1 MKRLTPPDLGQLIV
15 GFFEIHLPA
24 QRGVSVHTLH
34 SYRDALILWLQFAAR
49 DTGRRLESLRISD
62 LTGASVER
70 FLTYLEAGRGN
81 SISTRNARLA
91 ALHTFA
97 RYLGAKHPEQ
107 LALVQSIL
115 RIPFKRGAVEVP
127 IEYPE
132 SADIE
137 KLMNHIDRRARNG
150 QRDYALFALMFN
162 TGGRVQ
168 EILNL
173 RVRDLRLD
181 PPEQVRLHGKGDKI
195 RLCPLWPRTARLL
208 RDLIAAQLPAD
219 ADPANALVFRNRNGG
234 PLTRYG
240 VRYLLRKHLPD
251 YRSATQGRQIHPHAL
266 RHATAVH
273 LLKSGVEFATISQ
286 WLGHASVT
294 TTMRYARADLDLK
307 RQALAQVF
315 PETLGVPAAGRV
327 RWHGAELTR
336 WLRRL

>member
-1 MKRLTPPDLGQLIV
+1 MKPLASPNLGRIIV
-15 GFFEIHLPA
+15 DFFETYLPA
-24 QRGVSVHTLH
+24 QRGMSVHTLR
-34 SYRDALILWLQFAAR
+34 SYRDAIILWLQFTAR
-49 DTGRRLESLRISD
+49 DTGRRLESLGLSELTAERI
-62 LTGASVER
+62 ER
-70 FLTYLEAGRGN
+70 FLAYLEADRGN
-81 SISTRNARLA
+81 GISTRNMRLA

-97 RYLGAKHPEQ
+97 RHLGAKHPEQ
-107 LALVQSIL
+107 LGLVQSIL
-115 RIPFKRGAVEVP
+115 SIPFKRGAPELP

-132 SADIE
+132 SADIQR
-137 KLMNHIDRRARNG
+137 LMNHIDRRTPSG

-181 PPEQVRLHGKGDKI
+181 PPQQVRLHGKGDKI

-208 RDLIAAQLPAD
+208 RDLIAVQLPREP
-219 ADPANALVFRNRNGG
+219 DPANALVFLNRNGG
-234 PLTRYG
+234 PLTRFG

-251 YRSATQGRQIHPHAL
+251 YRSTTQGRRIHPHAL

-307 RQALAQVF
+307 RQALTQVF
-315 PETLGVPAAGRV
+315 PEALGVSAAGRV
-327 RWHGAELTR
+327 RWHGAELTK

>member
-1 MKRLTPPDLGQLIV
+1 MKRLTCPDLGHIIV
-15 GFFEIHLPA
+15 DFFETYLPA
-24 QRGVSVHTLH
+24 QRGMSVHTLR
-34 SYRDALILWLQFAAR
+34 SYRDAIILWLQFAAR
-49 DTGRRLESLRISD
+49 DSGRRLECLGIAD
-62 LTGASVER
+62 LTAERIDR
-70 FLTYLEAGRGN
+70 FLAYLEAGRGN
-81 SISTRNARLA
+81 SISTRNTRLA

-97 RYLGAKHPEQ
+97 RHLGDKHPEQ
-107 LALVQSIL
+107 LGVVQCIL
-115 RIPFKRGAVEVP
+115 SIPFKRGAPEVP
-127 IEYPE
+127 IDYPE

-137 KLMNHIDRRARNG
+137 KLMNHIDRRTPSG

-181 PPEQVRLHGKGDKI
+181 PPQQVRLHGKGDKI

-208 RDLIAAQLPAD
+208 RDLIAMQLQGEP
-219 ADPANALVFRNRNGG
+219 DPANTLVFRNRNGG
-234 PLTRYG
+234 ALTRFG

-251 YRSATQGRQIHPHAL
+251 YRSTTRGRHIHPHAL

-286 WLGHASVT
+286 WLGHVSVN

-327 RWHGAELTR
+327 RWHGAELTQ

>member
-1 MKRLTPPDLGQLIV
+1 MKQLTCPNLGHVIV
-15 GFFEIHLPA
+15 DFFETYLPA
-24 QRGVSVHTLH
+24 QRGMSVHTLR
-34 SYRDALILWLQFAAR
+34 SYRDAVILWLQFAAR
-49 DTGRRLESLRISD
+49 DTGRRLESLGIAD
-62 LTGASVER
+62 LTADRIDR
-70 FLTYLEAGRGN
+70 FLAYLEAGRGN

-97 RYLGAKHPEQ
+97 RHLGAKHPEQ
-107 LALVQSIL
+107 LGMVQCIL
-115 RIPFKRGAVEVP
+115 SIPFKRGAPEVP

-137 KLMNHIDRRARNG
+137 KLMNHIDRRMPGG

-181 PPEQVRLHGKGDKI
+181 PPQQVRLHGKGDKI

-208 RDLIAAQLPAD
+208 RDLIAAQLPD
-219 ADPANALVFRNRNGG
+219 EPDQANALVFRNRNGG
-234 PLTRYG
+234 PLTRFG

-251 YRSATQGRQIHPHAL
+251 YRSATQGRHIHPHAL

-286 WLGHASVT
+286 WLGHVSVN

-315 PETLGVPAAGRV
+315 PETLGVPVAGRV